1 MPVDIALKYLK
12 ADAKR
17 IQCTLNHSV
26 VFQCAI
32 MPYGDGRYF
41 VNVNA
46 AIQKKAGI
54 GVDDDV
60 DVTIEPDVSKYG
72 LPMPEELEAIFAIDE
87 EVDMLFHKLT
97 PGKQRTLLHII
108 GKPKS
113 SETRIKKAMIIT
125 DYLKEVQGKLDFE
138 EFKIAFK
145 QGGNR

>member
-1 MPVDIALKYLK
+1 
-12 ADAKR
+12 
-17 IQCTLNHSV
+17 
-26 VFQCAI
+26 